1 MNILLLMAGDSS
13 LFEEAG
19 YSYPKNLIEINGM
32 PLVQHVLE
40 SLSALKKL
48 SENLICL
55 VPREENRR
63 YHTGA
68 VINLLMPGVTV
79 MEVDEPTAGAAC
91 TALLAI
97 EHIDKDESLVIVNG
111 DQLIQADLVK
121 ILDEFREQHLD
132 GGLVVFE
139 SVHPRWSY
147 VRCNEVGLVVEVAE
161 KRPISNLANA
171 GFQYFAKG
179 RDFVSAAKSLIIK
192 DTQLE
197 GNFYVCPTYNEML
210 LNQARI
216 GIHEIPRQK
225 YFSLANPQNIRKY
238 EESFYLNP
246 QELQYA

>member
-19 YSYPKNLIEINGM
+19 YSYPKNLIEINEM

-55 VPREENRR
+55 VPRGENRR

-79 MEVDEPTAGAAC
+79 IEVDEPTAGAAC

-97 EHIDKDESLVIVNG
+97 EHINKDESLVIVNG

-225 YFSLANPQNIRKY
+225 YFSLANPQSIRKY